1 MGLVRINGSCDATHT
16 LQVVDNHLQQFGV
29 SFTTDIVATTNDGAP
44 VMEKYGRNCPAK
56 YQLCLN
62 HGIHLAVTDVFYVK
76 KSESGILENDSDSD
90 SNTDDDSTASGDTY
104 NEINFEV
111 NVDESEELELS
122 SNIAT
127 VISDTRKIIKF
138 FKYSPVKNSILQNNV
153 AAQKGKELSLLL
165 DVRTRWISMEP
176 MIARF
181 LEIQECI
188 KQSLS
193 ELNSMHL
200 WHAQHIDSLNVF
212 LNCLRPV
219 KVVVEALSR
228 QDATIVSSEGILKF
242 MFSKLEEQG
251 SSMSLMLLERLKYRI
266 GKRRNKDLV
275 SLAMYLNNPFSIT
288 NCNENKNGFFTYLS
302 KNAVINFANNL
313 MNRLFL
319 QNNVTPEDEDDDIQD
334 TPKLSLADELQN
346 AISAN
351 SMPLKLNE
359 CDLNSLRKEF
369 QLYEAT
375 GKKTD
380 IILKLHNAVNSVKP
394 TSTEAERVFSTAG
407 KFVTRIRSRL
417 GDKSIDSLV
426 FLKGHFLSL
435 SNIN

>member
-1 MGLVRINGSCDATHT
+1 
-16 LQVVDNHLQQFGV
+16 
-29 SFTTDIVATTNDGAP
+29 
-44 VMEKYGRNCPAK
+44 
-56 YQLCLN
+56 
-62 HGIHLAVTDVFYVK
+62 
-76 KSESGILENDSDSD
+76 
-90 SNTDDDSTASGDTY
+90 
-104 NEINFEV
+104 
-111 NVDESEELELS
+111 
-122 SNIAT
+122 
-127 VISDTRKIIKF
+127 
-138 FKYSPVKNSILQNNV
+138 
-153 AAQKGKELSLLL
+153 
-165 DVRTRWISMEP
+165 MEP

-380 IILKLHNAVNSVKP
+380 IILKLHYAVNSVKP